1 MTTAPVRAV
10 SPPGG
15 QLTIRT
21 APSPRPGMAVGG
33 RPTVQQLT
41 DTACRVVDTHP
52 ELLTSVEFGPT
63 TFARDER
70 VTRSAGGVA
79 RAASRELTA
88 AAGTVEQGRALTAGA
103 IPPLMDHDA
112 IPLLRHVDQ
121 LGPDLNQLLDSVS
134 QLSHMASRL
143 PKVFRRRNHPNP

>member
-1 MTTAPVRAV
+1 MTTAPVRPV

-21 APSPRPGMAVGG
+21 APRPRPGMAVGG
-33 RPTVQQLT
+33 RPTAQQLT
-41 DTACRVVDTHP
+41 DTACRLVDTHP
-52 ELLTSVEFGPT
+52 ELLTSVEPL
-63 TFARDER
+63 RRLEL
-70 VTRSAGGVA
+70 VA
-79 RAASRELTA
+79 RRLAEVTPLGEIDAL
-88 AAGTVEQGRALTAGA
+88 GTLVDRLPRPADA
-103 IPPLMDHDA
+103 MDHEV

-143 PKVFRRRNHPNP
+143 PTVFRRRNHSKP